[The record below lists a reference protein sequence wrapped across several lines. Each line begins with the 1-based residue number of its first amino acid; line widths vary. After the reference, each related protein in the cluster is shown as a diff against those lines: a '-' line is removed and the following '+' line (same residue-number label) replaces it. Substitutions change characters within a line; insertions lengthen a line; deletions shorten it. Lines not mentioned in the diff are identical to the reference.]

1 MRDWLCWTLPAAA
14 VILTVASPAAYS
26 VEYLG
31 IAEAQKLAFPA
42 ATQFAEANVIYRPA
56 DIAAIEK
63 LSGQKVLTKGEQVW
77 RAEANGQFLGWFII
91 DYVIGKHL
99 VIDYAVALE
108 PDGRIRRVEI
118 LQYRESYG
126 YEVANADWLHQFDG
140 KTGRDRL
147 EIDKDI
153 PNISG
158 ATLSSRHVTEGIK
171 RVLALYDV
179 CLKK

>member
-1 MRDWLCWTLPAAA
+1 MSDWLRWTLPPAAI
-14 VILTVASPAAYS
+14 VIAASPAAHA

-31 IAEAQKLAFPA
+31 VAAAQKLAFPG
-42 ATQFAEANVIYRPA
+42 ATQFVEANVVYRPS

-63 LSGQKVLTKGEQVW
+63 LSGEKVLTKGEQVW
-77 RAEANGQFLGWFII
+77 RAEAGGRLHGWFII

-126 YEVANADWLHQFDG
+126 YQVANADWLRQFEG
-140 KTGRDRL
+140 KTGRDPL
-147 EIDKDI
+147 EVDKDI
-153 PNISG
+153 RNISG